1 MEQAEPF
8 ANTAQSTPTAST
20 ASLPTPVPN
29 KPTNQDTPYYTTEN
43 PTHAVLSSSFL
54 QQQQQHVP

>member
-20 ASLPTPVPN
+20 ASLPTPAPN
-29 KPTNQDTPYYTTEN
+29 TLTNQDTPYYATEN
-43 PTHAVLSSSFL
+43 PTHHVALSSSFL
-54 QQQQQHVP
+54 QQHLQH